1 VFQISVVVVAGLIG
15 TLVRQIPS
23 AALRDYGA
31 YQRELLDLHARYDGA
46 ALLGWQFGPAMV
58 DLFERLGLFRVF
70 SSPWFAAFATIL
82 VISITAC
89 TLDRFPRLWREARE
103 VRIAQADSYFD
114 PKLPHR
120 AVIGGRTA
128 DAEGRGGEGTLTAG
142 AITEMLS
149 RRHYAVSQV
158 HDGETTFVY
167 GDRNRYS
174 KLATLLTHTG
184 LVLFLVAGAVTGILG
199 FETVVFLA
207 DGQSAPVQA
216 VGTPDNLLVKNLG
229 FAAPR
234 NADGSFADFYSDIMV
249 YRDGAEVA
257 RKRIRVNDPLTVGGF
272 TFHQNTFGPAQSLEI
287 RGPDGALVWTGPVIL
302 DEEIL
307 GLPAGTAAIPGSDL
321 GLQLALTRDDAGSP
335 VLALVGYRQPT
346 SQAAQPQAAQIVF
359 ADRLHLGESTA
370 PDVSA
375 GYTVRWT
382 AASAWTGMVIK
393 TDPGAGIVW
402 IAFILLISGVV
413 VTFYLPR
420 RRVWVRLRDGR
431 AALVLRGER
440 YVTVDREL
448 DELVT
453 DLRDRASRAP
463 AT

>member
-1 VFQISVVVVAGLIG
+1 
-15 TLVRQIPS
+15 
-23 AALRDYGA
+23 
-31 YQRELLDLHARYDGA
+31 
-46 ALLGWQFGPAMV
+46 
-58 DLFERLGLFRVF
+58 
-70 SSPWFAAFATIL
+70 
-82 VISITAC
+82 
-89 TLDRFPRLWREARE
+89 
-103 VRIAQADSYFD
+103 
-114 PKLPHR
+114 
-120 AVIGGRTA
+120 
-128 DAEGRGGEGTLTAG
+128 
-142 AITEMLS
+142 
-149 RRHYAVSQV
+149 
-158 HDGETTFVY
+158 VY

-199 FETVVFLA
+199 YETVVFLA

-234 NADGSFADFYSDIMV
+234 NADGSFADFYSDIVV
-249 YRDGAEVA
+249 YRDGAEIA
-257 RKRIRVNDPLTVGGF
+257 RKRIRVNDPLTVAGF

-287 RGPDGALVWTGPVIL
+287 RGPDGGLVLTGPVIL
-302 DEEIL
+302 DEEVL

-321 GLQLALTRDDAGSP
+321 GLQLVLARDDAGLP
-335 VLALVGYRQPT
+335 VLALVGYRQAAV
-346 SQAAQPQAAQIVF
+346 QAAQQPPQIVF
-359 ADRLHLGESTA
+359 ADRLHLGQSTS

-402 IAFILLISGVV
+402 IAFVSLISGVV

-420 RRVWVRLRDGR
+420 RRVWVRLIKGR
-431 AALVLRGER
+431 ATLVLRGER
-440 YVTVDREL
+440 YVAVDSEL
-448 DELVT
+448 GELVA

-463 AT
+463 AG